1 MDERKETRQD
11 TLNRLRRIEGQV
23 RGLQRMIAD
32 EKDCSQVVTQLSA
45 IRGALDQVGF
55 ILLSHRMEEC
65 LRAKLEKGEPGQK
78 ALEDAMRLFLKLA

>member
-1 MDERKETRQD
+1 MDERESIRQD
-11 TLNRLRRIEGQV
+11 LLNRLKRTEGQV
-23 RGLQRMIAD
+23 RGLQRMIED

-65 LRAKLEKGEPGQK
+65 LKAKLEKGEPGQK
-78 ALEDAMRLFLKLA
+78 ALEDAMKLFLKLA